1 MRRGN
6 RRANLV
12 AALAAGLLLAACDSG
27 PKGPGQLTGRMQ
39 SGPIPVGAIV
49 LEFSG
54 SGITGFSGSGS
65 TRVFFSERASGVFRV
80 VLVTP
85 TPGEIAFQI
94 SVDDL
99 EAPLPAVTVV
109 EAVGGDN
116 GAIANLT
123 GIAVEVKP

>member
-1 MRRGN
+1 M
-6 RRANLV
+6 
-12 AALAAGLLLAACDSG
+12 
-27 PKGPGQLTGRMQ
+27 
-39 SGPIPVGAIV
+39 
-49 LEFSG
+49 
-54 SGITGFSGSGS
+54 GS
-65 TRVFFSERASGVFRV
+65 TQVFFSERASGVFRV

-99 EAPLPAVTVV
+99 EAPLPSVTVV